1 MVGLV
6 TIGDLR
12 KVEQERWSVTPV
24 DEVMT
29 RIEDL
34 PAVSPEDPLTTALER
49 FGATELPLLPVMS
62 GRSLAGLLF
71 KESVIGYV
79 RMREMLGLEGRR

>member
-1 MVGLV
+1 
-6 TIGDLR
+6 
-12 KVEQERWSVTPV
+12 
-24 DEVMT
+24 
-29 RIEDL
+29 
-34 PAVSPEDPLTTALER
+34 
-49 FGATELPLLPVMS
+49 MS